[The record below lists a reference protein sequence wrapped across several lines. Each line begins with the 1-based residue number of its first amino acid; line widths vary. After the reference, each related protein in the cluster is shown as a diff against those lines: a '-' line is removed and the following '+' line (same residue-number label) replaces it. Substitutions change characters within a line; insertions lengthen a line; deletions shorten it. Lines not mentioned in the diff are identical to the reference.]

1 MITISS
7 KLYFQ
12 KPIVEGS
19 DVEKF
24 AFYNFTIILYNFQN
38 LFSKLSPE
46 LLFNLTRHTT
56 PFIFEKSQQNS
67 TVNLKFTNFKFK
79 SATWL
84 LQNSII
90 FKPA

>member
-24 AFYNFTIILYNFQN
+24 AFYNLTIILYKLQN
-38 LFSKLSPE
+38 LLSKFLSVS
-46 LLFNLTRHTT
+46 LFNLTRHTT
-56 PFIFEKSQQNS
+56 SLNFAKFQQNS
-67 TVNLKFTNFKFK
+67 T
-79 SATWL
+79 
-84 LQNSII
+84 
-90 FKPA
+90 FKPKIHQFQI